1 MQLVKEYILEN
12 KDLTQN
18 EQIEKHA
25 KWVEEI
31 KEKHNDINKDNIDKI
46 IEEEIGI
53 VFMKVLENAGV
64 FKRDE
69 KGIAAF
75 KKFISMLQGT
85 ILYRPGFAGGY
96 KIRPYDF

>member
-1 MQLVKEYILEN
+1 MKNIIYLIKEYILEN

-25 KWVEEI
+25 RWVEEI
-31 KEKHNDINKDNIDKI
+31 KEKYPEINKENIDRI

-69 KGIAAF
+69 KGINAF
-75 KKFISMLQGT
+75 KKFMNSL
-85 ILYRPGFAGGY
+85 
-96 KIRPYDF
+96 